1 MGIDVYR
8 ITYETATGEQLTR
21 PMICEDARG
30 AARQATAIGKKFGWR
45 PLFETLE
52 VDGMP
57 LSASAR
63 NPGHASL
70 QKRLR
75 QFQCVFQDAA
85 GVQSVET
92 IEAFDAGNAK
102 TAARAH
108 AKAAGNIAVL
118 KFLKAV
124 PAAKAE
130 VPKGADRAR
139 PTGPV
144 HPGVQV
150 YSFARRPNRPY
161 DPEND
166 EHLDGLDGMNRS

>member
-1 MGIDVYR
+1 MDVYK
-8 ITYETATGEQLTR
+8 ITYQTANGEQLTR

-70 QKRLR
+70 QKPLR

-108 AKAAGNIAVL
+108 AKAAGTTAML
-118 KFLKAV
+118 KFLKARPSV
-124 PAAKAE
+124 KAE
-130 VPKGADRAR
+130 VPKGADRAV
-139 PTGPV
+139 PTGLV

-150 YSFARRPNRPY
+150 YAVSRRPPRPF

-166 EHLDGLDGMNRS
+166 EHLDGLTSWS